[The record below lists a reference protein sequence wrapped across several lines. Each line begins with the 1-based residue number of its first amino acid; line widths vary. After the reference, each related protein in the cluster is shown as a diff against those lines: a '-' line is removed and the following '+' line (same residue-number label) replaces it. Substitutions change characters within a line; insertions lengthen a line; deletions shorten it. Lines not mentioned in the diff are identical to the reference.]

1 MLNLKRN
8 YFILEIWSFSLF
20 FARID
25 NSTDTKTKVTI
36 FRHIQGGLMGLMGLN
51 PRPYWKGK
59 KLSPP
64 DKYLNMPLAVIKL
77 Y

>member
-1 MLNLKRN
+1 MLNLKCK

-36 FRHIQGGLMGLMGLN
+36 FRHIQGGLMGLN
-51 PRPYWKGK
+51 PRP
-59 KLSPP
+59 PP
-64 DKYLNMPLAVIKL
+64 PPLLEREKIKPPGQIPEYAL
-77 Y
+77 GSY